1 LEVHRNIMSEPFLE
15 PILRWMRLRKVIAE
29 IPDRSTVL
37 DIGCG
42 TKAALLK
49 AIEPKIK
56 KGVGIDFKV
65 PEFSTPTLKTFQT
78 HLEERLPF
86 TDHSFDV
93 VTMLAVLE
101 HIEYEEQILKEI
113 YRVLKPSGKLI
124 LTVPS
129 IWAKPVLEFL
139 SYRLHIIDERE
150 IRDHKRYYNRR
161 LLKVAI
167 IEKSSFSKFK
177 HQYFQGFM
185 NNFCVAVKDVDPEA
199 NSTKKNV

>member
-1 LEVHRNIMSEPFLE
+1 MSEPFLE
-15 PILRWMRLRKVIAE
+15 PILRWMRLRQVITE
-29 IPDRSTVL
+29 IPPQSIVL

-42 TKAALLK
+42 TKASLLK

-65 PEFSTPTLKTFQT
+65 PEFSTPVLQTFQA
-78 HLEERLPF
+78 HLEEQLPF
-86 TDHSFDV
+86 ADDSFDV

-129 IWAKPVLEFL
+129 VWAKPVLEFL
-139 SYRLHIIDERE
+139 SYRLHIVDERE
-150 IRDHKRYYNRR
+150 IRDHKRYYDRK
-161 LLKVAI
+161 LLRIAI
-167 IEKSSFSKFK
+167 VEKAGFSKFK
-177 HQYFQGFM
+177 HRYFQGFM
-185 NNFCVAVKDVDPEA
+185 NNFCLA
-199 NSTKKNV
+199 TKQ